1 MQRNQPLSIKHSI
14 RQSGYASILFLAVF
28 ASIAL
33 SLFSLY
39 DVGTV
44 ASERIRL
51 QNTADNVAYSTSNM
65 VTRDLNVIA
74 ITNRAMVANQ
84 VAIGQVVAL
93 SSWSNMVHE
102 FSGNLETLGDWVQ
115 WIPYVGKFIE
125 RFTEV
130 IHKATTALR
139 NGIKKGGSAFV
150 LAEDALMTLLAGL
163 QQANHE
169 ATLGSAKGVFDDIVN
184 KNDPDVSASPIVSA
198 YNIAKFI
205 KAYRGS
211 NQTFK
216 RSRISRDRN
225 TAQRFAEF
233 TNVVNDSRDHMMANR
248 GYRVFGKI
256 PIPWGC
262 FIGKFW
268 ADKRGG
274 TDYSL
279 KRKRRSYQW
288 NWTSLDTFSF
298 WMSYRGGDWCKKKTR
313 EKIPLGWGA
322 AHVLDRNLRT
332 DRYKYDTRDH
342 EKRNRVFQSNDWNQV
357 NYNSNQSLKIW
368 GDAWRNSKAAGLV
381 DTPSWHQGESKADID
396 NNLRRVIGI
405 RDFID
410 FKSNKKTN
418 DGPEFSVLLTK
429 NESNIRTQKTLDNTN
444 GEYNRTP
451 TFTIEEKGGLP
462 SNSLFSLASAQSYF
476 SRPDELKGRTNKAWM
491 IKWGRKDK
499 LKEYGNLYNPF
510 WQTKLKKSDGNIVKI
525 LLSAG
530 VIS

>member
-1 MQRNQPLSIKHSI
+1 MEGNKSLSTRKSKS
-14 RQSGYASILFLAVF
+14 QSGYASILFLALF
-28 ASIAL
+28 ASVAL
-33 SLFSLY
+33 SIFSLY

-44 ASERIRL
+44 SSERIRL
-51 QNTADNVAYSTSNM
+51 QNTADNVAYSTTNM

-102 FSGNLETLGDWVQ
+102 FSGNLETLGDWVR
-115 WIPYVGKFIE
+115 WIPYVGQFIE
-125 RFTEV
+125 RFTEI
-130 IHKATTALR
+130 IHQAATALR
-139 NGIKKGGSAFV
+139 NGIKRGGSAFIF
-150 LAEDALMTLLAGL
+150 AEDKLITLLSTL
-163 QQANHE
+163 QQTNHE
-169 ATLGSAKGVFDDIVN
+169 ATLLSAKGVFDDIVK
-184 KNDPDVSASPIVSA
+184 KNDPDVSASPIVNA
-198 YNIAKFI
+198 YNIVKFVQ
-205 KAYRGS
+205 AYRGS

-216 RSRISRDRN
+216 RNQISRQRT

-233 TNVVNDSRDHMMANR
+233 SNVTNDSRDYMMANR
-248 GYRVFGKI
+248 GYRVFGKF

-262 FIGKFW
+262 FIGKAW

-274 TDYSL
+274 TDFNL

-298 WMSYRGGDWCKKKTR
+298 WLSYRSGWRCKKRTR
-313 EKIPLGWGA
+313 EWIPLGWGA
-322 AHVLDRNLRT
+322 GHVLDKQLRT
-332 DRYKYDTRDH
+332 DRYRYDGR
-342 EKRNRVFQSNDWNQV
+342 ERRQSNRVFQSGNWKQV
-357 NYNSNQSLKIW
+357 NYNKNQSLRAW
-368 GDAWRNSKAAGLV
+368 GDAWHNSNSANLV

-396 NNLRRVIGI
+396 NNLRRVSGV
-405 RDFID
+405 RNFID

-429 NESNIRTQKTLDNTN
+429 NERNIRTQKTLDRTN
-444 GEYNRTP
+444 GQYNRTD
-451 TFTIEEKGGLP
+451 TFTIEKEGGIP
-462 SNSLFSLASAQSYF
+462 SDSLFSLASAQSYF
-476 SRPDELKGRTNKAWM
+476 SRPDELKGRSKRPWM

-510 WQTKLKKSDGNIVKI
+510 WQTKLKKSDDNIIKL